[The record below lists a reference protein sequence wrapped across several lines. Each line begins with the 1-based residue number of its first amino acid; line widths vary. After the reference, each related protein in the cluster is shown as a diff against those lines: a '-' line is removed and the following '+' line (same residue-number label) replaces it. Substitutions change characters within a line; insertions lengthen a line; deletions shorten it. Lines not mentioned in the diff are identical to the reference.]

1 MPYAVVYNSQF
12 FMPLAKVT
20 SQAVSLIIR
29 PGRVRT
35 PQHPAMGVFVMRIF
49 AATAASFIALL
60 LSGCTGMP
68 AITTSSTGSVAG
80 TALHGSVHGGQNPI
94 VGAHVY
100 LYAIN
105 NTGYGG
111 PGIAPNSSNVSV
123 SLLRFAT
130 GTSQDG
136 NGHYYVTTDQNGN
149 FTITGDYTCPSSY
162 AHPYFYASGGDPGL
176 GSGANSAIT
185 LMAPA
190 QACNTTASTDVNEV
204 STVVTAYAY
213 AGFSSDPTHVS
224 ASNTMLAATGLTNA
238 ANNIANLEDI
248 SKSVALA
255 TTPAGNGTVPQAEI
269 NTLANILAACVNST
283 GPASTPCSTLFSNAT
298 NNGVDPIDTATAAL
312 NIAHYPG
319 VNVANLFGLQT
330 PTSPFQPM
338 LPATPTPN
346 DFTIA
351 VSYTGGGLNSPV
363 PLAIDA
369 SGNVWVGN
377 TATGANSVSEFSPF
391 GAPIL
396 GSPFSGGG
404 INDPYSIAIDKSGN
418 LWTANV
424 TPNSLSELNSTGTP
438 ISTSA
443 GYTLGGLNAPYD
455 IAFDQLGHAWVV
467 NNVGSSL
474 SEFSSAGLP
483 ITGSSGDTGGGI
495 SNDPVSLA
503 IDASG
508 NIWVTD
514 SIILGAISEFNSA
527 GATPGSPISPS
538 TGYTGGGLADPWG
551 IAVDANGNVW
561 EADSASSTSRIS
573 LFGASGSPISSATG
587 YTGGGL
593 NIPEGIAI
601 DGAGNVWV
609 ANRGSTNTSAPYPDS
624 SISEFN
630 SSGTA
635 VSPSTGYT
643 AGLNLSLRIAIDGSG
658 NVWVPNATL
667 NTVTEFVGAGSP
679 VVTSIVSNLLLPYG
693 SRAVNRP

>member
-1 MPYAVVYNSQF
+1 
-12 FMPLAKVT
+12 
-20 SQAVSLIIR
+20 
-29 PGRVRT
+29 
-35 PQHPAMGVFVMRIF
+35 MR
-49 AATAASFIALL
+49 ASFTFVLSSVALL
-60 LSGCTGMP
+60 LSGCAGMP
-68 AITTSSTGSVAG
+68 TIPISNTGSVSG

-100 LYAIN
+100 LYAVN
-105 NTGYGG
+105 TTGYGG
-111 PGIAPNSSNVSV
+111 PGIAPNNTNASV
-123 SLLRFAT
+123 SLLRNAT
-130 GTSQDG
+130 GTTQDL
-136 NGHYYVTTDQNGN
+136 NGHYYVTTDQYGN
-149 FTITGDYTCPSSY
+149 FTITGDYSCPSSY

-185 LMAPA
+185 LVAPA
-190 QACNTTASTDVNEV
+190 QACNTSASTDVNEV
-204 STVVTAYAY
+204 STVVTAYAF
-213 AGFSSDPTHVS
+213 AGFASDPTHVS
-224 ASNTMLAATGLTNA
+224 ASNTNLAATGLTNA

-255 TTPAGNGTVPQAEI
+255 TTPAGNGTVPQSEI

-298 NNGVDPIDTATAAL
+298 NNGVEPIDTATAAL

-319 VNVANLFGLQT
+319 ANVAILFGLQT

-338 LPATPTPN
+338 LPTTPTPN

-369 SGNVWVGN
+369 AGNVWVGN
-377 TATGANSVSEFSPF
+377 TATGANSVSELSPI
-391 GAPIL
+391 GAPIT

-404 INDPYSIAIDKSGN
+404 IVDPYSIAIDKSGN
-418 LWTANV
+418 VWTANI
-424 TPNSLSELNSTGTP
+424 TPDSLSELSSTGTP
-438 ISTSA
+438 ISGS
-443 GYTLGGLNAPYD
+443 GYTGGGLNAPYG

-467 NNVGSSL
+467 NKVGASL
-474 SEFSSAGLP
+474 SEFSSTGTA

-495 SNDPVSLA
+495 NNNPVSLA
-503 IDASG
+503 IDALG
-508 NIWVTD
+508 NVWVTD
-514 SIILGAISEFNSA
+514 SITLGAISEFNSA
-527 GATPGSPISPS
+527 GSTPGSPISPS

-573 LFGASGSPISSATG
+573 LFGPSGSPISSATG

-609 ANRGSTNTSAPYPDS
+609 ANRGGTDTSPPYPDS

-635 VSPSTGYT
+635 ISPSTGYQ
-643 AGLNLSLRIAIDGSG
+643 AGLNISLRIAVDGSG
-658 NVWVPNATL
+658 NVWVTNATL

-679 VVTSIVSNLLLPYG
+679 VVTPIVANLLAPYG
-693 SRAVNRP
+693 ARAVNKP